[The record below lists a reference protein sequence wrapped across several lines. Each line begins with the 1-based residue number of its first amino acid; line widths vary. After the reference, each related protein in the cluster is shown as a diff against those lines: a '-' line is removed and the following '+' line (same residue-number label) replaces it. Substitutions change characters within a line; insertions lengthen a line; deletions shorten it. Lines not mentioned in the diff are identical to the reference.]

1 GALRRAAGAHRIAAG
16 LIVRAAVPPPLRR
29 RGEAARRAKELADIP
44 GIPNPAG
51 EVRRR
56 GAVRRSHLIASGVLR
71 PDAPYPPSVL
81 ALGDWLVEPATWR
94 CWADG
99 LREAAD
105 RWAAANPMSPG
116 MPREAAVREVGLPDG
131 RLLDALIAE
140 GSDLVSDAGGVHR
153 PQAAPR
159 FPPAV
164 DAALQTVR
172 ECLAADA

>member
-29 RGEAARRAKELADIP
+29 GGEAARRAKELADIP

-56 GAVRRSHLIASGVLR
+56 GAVRRSHLIASGVLH

-94 CWADG
+94 
-99 LREAAD
+99 
-105 RWAAANPMSPG
+105 
-116 MPREAAVREVGLPDG
+116 G
-131 RLLDALIAE
+131 R
-140 GSDLVSDAGGVHR
+140 GG
-153 PQAAPR
+153 APR
-159 FPPAV
+159 GGARPRGPGEPPGP
-164 DAALQTVR
+164 R
-172 ECLAADA
+172 